1 MDNLP
6 ENNTQIKILA
16 LDDNL
21 EDIRFLVQILT
32 EQGYRINGI
41 ADDRRL
47 FSIAIA
53 TKPDLIILDG
63 VLPNIS
69 GYQLCEQLKANEH
82 TQHIPVIFISA
93 SHKSADKIRAYS
105 VGGVDYVTKP
115 LQAEE
120 ILVRINAHLALGQ
133 MHRELQVKNQQLEK
147 EIAKRKQIQ
156 QILERSKE
164 NYRNVVE
171 RGNDGIVIINKGCIE
186 YHNPQMADML
196 DYGPDQLVGR
206 NIDELVARQDQAKIQ
221 QRYMD
226 EYNNDLIAGRVEVA
240 LYNAAGQP
248 VPVEI
253 NASVIDYADHKAV
266 LAFVRDITKRKI
278 AVNALKNSEF
288 RLKLAQRIAKTG
300 SFEYDWD
307 TDETFWSDQL
317 YRLLGYQPDEF
328 VPNFARFKEHIHH
341 EDVKIFENA
350 YNNAIANQ
358 TTYSLEYRIIQ
369 KNGMVRYLYA
379 ETLFERGASNKIIKS
394 YGTLVD
400 ITERKSAESAL
411 VRLYNAIEQATD
423 SIAITDNDGI
433 IQYTN
438 PAFGRESGYKQKDI
452 LGHTHR
458 LVKSDQHLP
467 EFYED
472 LWQTIQAGNFFRAEF
487 INRRKNG
494 QLYCQEQSITPIID
508 HLGRIT
514 HYVAVGRDTTER
526 QKMEAK
532 LLKAYQDVNSL
543 NSHLQQELHLA
554 HDIQQGLLPPGKP
567 DWPDLDVICY
577 SEPALQV
584 GGDLYVYKQFKLM
597 TRGSG
602 QEINDNSPLPYQVT
616 PDHYIV
622 ALGDVSGKGMPAALL
637 MAVSL
642 VMLQAFSR
650 HTLRPSRLLNHLDRA
665 IMPYTKTTRQNCA
678 LVFAEITPPSA
689 NVLDPNKKGILR
701 VANAGCVTP
710 IIKRANGLVEWVDIG
725 GMPLGVGLG
734 LQLGYKE
741 LSLKIATGD
750 FIILTSDG
758 VIEANNANGEMFG
771 FDRLEQTVIT
781 GPMKTAENMLD
792 HIKKNVLTFTE
803 GAEQH
808 DDMTIVVI
816 KV

>member
-6 ENNTQIKILA
+6 ENKAQIKILA

-21 EDIRFLVQILT
+21 DDIRFLVHVLT
-32 EQGYRINGI
+32 KQGYQVNGI
-41 ADDRRL
+41 ADDRQL

-69 GYQLCEQLKANEH
+69 GYELCEQLKTNER

-115 LQAEE
+115 FQAEE
-120 ILVRINAHLALGQ
+120 ILARMNAHLALGQ
-133 MHRELQVKNQQLEK
+133 MHRELQAKNQQLEK
-147 EIAKRKQIQ
+147 EVARRKQLQ

-171 RGNDGIVIINKGCIE
+171 RGNDGIVIISKGRIE

-196 DYGPDQLVGR
+196 DYGTDQLVGR
-206 NIDELVARQDQAKIQ
+206 NIDELVVLQDKAEIR
-221 QRYMD
+221 QRYMNEHD
-226 EYNNDLIAGRVEVA
+226 VPPIAGRIEVG
-240 LYNAAGQP
+240 LYNATGQP
-248 VPVEI
+248 VAVEI
-253 NASVIDYADHKAV
+253 NASVIDYADHKTV
-266 LAFVRDITKRKI
+266 LAFVRDITKRKLTNKLI
-278 AVNALKNSEF
+278 KDSEF
-288 RLKLAQRIAKTG
+288 RLKLAQRIAKMG
-300 SFEYDWD
+300 SFEHDWI
-307 TDETFWSDQL
+307 TNETFWSDQL
-317 YRLLGYQPDEF
+317 YRLLGYEPGEIESDLTQFKQLIHPDD
-328 VPNFARFKEHIHH
+328 I
-341 EDVKIFENA
+341 DVFETA
-350 YNNAIANQ
+350 YNEAIENQ
-358 TTYSLEYRIIQ
+358 TTYNLEYRIVQ
-369 KNGMVRYLYA
+369 KNGMIRHLYA
-379 ETLFERGASNKIIKS
+379 ETLFERGASDKIKKS
-394 YGTLVD
+394 YGTLID
-400 ITERKSAESAL
+400 ITERKNAEATL
-411 VRLYNAIEQATD
+411 VRLYNAIEQAAD
-423 SIAITDNDGI
+423 SVAVTDNDGI
-433 IQYTN
+433 IQYVN
-438 PAFGRESGYKQKDI
+438 PAFEQESGYNQKDV

-458 LVKSDQHLP
+458 LIKSDQHLP
-467 EFYED
+467 EFYEE

-494 QLYCQEQSITPIID
+494 QFYCQEQSITPIID
-508 HLGRIT
+508 QLGRIT
-514 HYVAVGRDTTER
+514 HYVAVGRDITER

-567 DWPDLDVICY
+567 GWPDLDVICY

-584 GGDLYVYKQFKLM
+584 GGDLYAYKQFKLM

-602 QEINDNSPLPYQVT
+602 KDMNDKSPLPYQVT
-616 PDHYIV
+616 PDHYII

-642 VMLQAFSR
+642 VMLQSFSR

-689 NVLDPNKKGILR
+689 NTMDSNKNGILR

-710 IIKRANGLVEWVDIG
+710 ILKRANGLVEWVDIG

-741 LSLKIATGD
+741 LTIKIAPGD
-750 FIILTSDG
+750 FIVLTSDG
-758 VIEANNANGEMFG
+758 VVEANNADGEMFG
-771 FDRLEQTVIT
+771 FDRLEQTVVT
-781 GPMKTAENMLD
+781 GPMENAEIMLD
-792 HIKKNVLTFTE
+792 HIKKSVLTFTE